1 MEEIDYCMKYDCSE
15 DCSDIWDTF
24 FTPVFCV
31 PVVSLK
37 KMGSALP
44 WM

>member
-1 MEEIDYCMKYDCSE
+1 MEEIDYCMNGCSE

-31 PVVSLK
+31 TVVSLK
-37 KMGSALP
+37 KMGSALSL
-44 WM
+44 M